1 MMDGISD
8 VDIVGAEPLAR
19 RPVQVRLNTF
29 ENRGPDVVSRGM
41 PRIQRIEGSASQF
54 AGLESPISQMGKFFE
69 PESLFI
75 ARLPCSL
82 GG

>member
-41 PRIQRIEGSASQF
+41 PRIQRID
-54 AGLESPISQMGKFFE
+54 GLPPISGPALKLEFG
-69 PESLFI
+69 
-75 ARLPCSL
+75 AV
-82 GG
+82 